1 MLCKVRNLINV
12 IVSELPGGLELLA
25 KFKAL
30 PGTVVYPGYIYIY
43 ICMYVCMYVCINVLV
58 LQVLGHVFDITD
70 SHISITHAEAYLQSW
85 GAGLA
90 KGLQYNEQC
99 VFLYELLCGKVAG
112 IIIDKI
118 IEGLLLVS
126 IKI

>member
-1 MLCKVRNLINV
+1 
-12 IVSELPGGLELLA
+12 
-25 KFKAL
+25 
-30 PGTVVYPGYIYIY
+30 
-43 ICMYVCMYVCINVLV
+43 MYVCMYVCKYVCINVRV

-90 KGLQYNEQC
+90 KCLQYNEQR